1 MTTQITSTLSELH
14 LHHFLKLK
22 HLHVLVM
29 VLQDYCR
36 ESCPVGT
43 TKKRTRTTKGGTHLY
58 TIVVAAAAAAVE
70 LAGTGNIDFGGT
82 EQHHC
87 WFDGI
92 ALLVDGIAR
101 VPDQSEHSEP
111 WGYCLLPREHACH
124 TC

>member
-1 MTTQITSTLSELH
+1 
-14 LHHFLKLK
+14 
-22 HLHVLVM
+22 M
-29 VLQDYCR
+29 V
-36 ESCPVGT
+36 PVA
-43 TKKRTRTTKGGTHLY
+43 KAAANHQKNHCCQQSLLWFFFFSLY
-58 TIVVAAAAAAVE
+58 LWWTIVVAAAAAVE